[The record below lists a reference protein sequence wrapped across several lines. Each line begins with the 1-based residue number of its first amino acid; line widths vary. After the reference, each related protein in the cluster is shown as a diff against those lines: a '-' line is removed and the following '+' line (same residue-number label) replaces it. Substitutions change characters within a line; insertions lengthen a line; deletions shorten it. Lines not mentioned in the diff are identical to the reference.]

1 MPMTSLF
8 GCRGLAAGLALA
20 VYTPA
25 AAEFGSIGY
34 PPQAVYPFG
43 AASVSSVISIPNSD
57 PGIHG
62 FFLNLIL
69 PQDYKADAKVR
80 IVVYLITS
88 VAKPCNMVFEPQTL
102 TRWRPGVA
110 PRNFSTG
117 LAPADGSN
125 FVAFPNNNKVVR
137 KVFTIVRDPAFPGGQ
152 RALAGKAGARRTPAT
167 ATFRCRRS
175 ISATRARRSGTDF
188 AFGQTLHSLPSK
200 TSSAGGAKCFRG

>member
-1 MPMTSLF
+1 MPIRSWF

-25 AAEFGSIGY
+25 AAEFGSLGY
-34 PPQAVYPFG
+34 PPQSVFPFG
-43 AASVSSVISIPNSD
+43 AASVSSEIIIPNSD

-62 FFLNLIL
+62 FFLNLVL

-80 IVVYLITS
+80 IVVYLTTS

-125 FVAFPNNNKVVR
+125 LVAFPNTTKVVR
-137 KVFTIVRDPAFPGGQ
+137 KVFTLARDPAFPVGQLPGDALRIGLGREGGNTSDTCNGNVQ
-152 RALAGKAGARRTPAT
+152 VPAIDIRYPRAP
-167 ATFRCRRS
+167 
-175 ISATRARRSGTDF
+175 
-188 AFGQTLHSLPSK
+188 
-200 TSSAGGAKCFRG
+200 